1 MQDIKTLKL
10 GYFLFV
16 IALIALFITTILADD
31 SVSTGATLGAVGLVF
46 FGFSYLR
53 SERHRNNYPLDNLIK
68 RDGDTMVLQQIT
80 GLDSEPLRIGVDD
93 IYALNFSYHYL
104 GVIISGNGRGYDLSY
119 PYKEEELKAH
129 LRTVI
134 GEDAFGKIKINV

>member
-1 MQDIKTLKL
+1 MQNIKTLKL

-16 IALIALFITTILADD
+16 VVLVALSITTILADD
-31 SVSTGATLGAVGLVF
+31 GVATGATIGAVGLAF

-53 SERHRNNYPLDNLIK
+53 SERHRNNYPLDRLIK
-68 RDGDTMVLQQIT
+68 REGDTVVLQQIS